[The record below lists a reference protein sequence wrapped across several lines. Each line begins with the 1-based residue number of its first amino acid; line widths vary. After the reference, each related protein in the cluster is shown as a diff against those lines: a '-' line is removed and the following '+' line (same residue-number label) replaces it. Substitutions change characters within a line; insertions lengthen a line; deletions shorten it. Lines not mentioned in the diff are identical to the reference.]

1 MSPKLVPDTALVIY
15 SSDDLSDSSSW
26 VERLLLIE
34 QAGLFKLR
42 QVRSEGSEIQLI
54 NESDEFNDGIG
65 FWEAFDQNATYGGL
79 DDHQIV
85 MEKINLIRRYA
96 SGLGDDIATEFR
108 RRYE

>member
-1 MSPKLVPDTALVIY
+1 MSPELVPGTELVVY
-15 SSDDLSDSSSW
+15 SGNELSDSSSW

-34 QAGLFKLR
+34 QAGFFKLR
-42 QVRSEGSEIQLI
+42 QVRSEGSEIKLI
-54 NESDEFNDGIG
+54 YESDEFNDGIG

-96 SGLGDDIATEFR
+96 SGLGDDIASEFR